1 MNILLV
7 DDSDIIRQAIS
18 NILSKVEGIAS
29 IREVSNVKKALI
41 LINDYRPDVVI
52 MDIHLRSGNG
62 LNILK
67 FIKEK
72 FSNIMVIILTND
84 ALPEYRKICDDFG
97 ADYFFDKS
105 SEFEKIVD
113 VINKTKNTNNTQHNR
128 KGKET

>member
-1 MNILLV
+1 MNILIV

-18 NILSKVEGIAS
+18 TILSKIEGIMS

-41 LINDYRPDVVI
+41 LIKDNQPDIVI
-52 MDIHLRSGNG
+52 MDIHLRDGNG

-72 FSNIMVIILTND
+72 FSTIIVIILTND
-84 ALPEYRKICDDFG
+84 ALPEYRKICNDFG

-113 VINKTKNTNNTQHNR
+113 VINKTKNNKQLST
-128 KGKET
+128 

>member
-67 FIKEK
+67 FIKEN

>member
-67 FIKEK
+67 FIKEN

-113 VINKTKNTNNTQHNR
+113 VINKTKNNKQLST
-128 KGKET
+128 

>member
-52 MDIHLRSGNG
+52 MDIHLRNGNG

>member
-72 FSNIMVIILTND
+72 FSTIMVIILTND